1 MSIRVRFSEQAIVD
15 LQSIFD
21 HIAPR
26 SSERIAR
33 DYVTRLYA
41 YCLDF
46 QLFPERGVRRDDL
59 RPGLRLIGYRR
70 QATIAFAVLGNDVTI
85 LRVFQ
90 RGRDIDALLRE
101 ADSA

>member
-1 MSIRVRFSEQAIVD
+1 MSVRISFSTQAIAD
-15 LQSIFD
+15 LQSIYD
-21 HIAPR
+21 YIAPR
-26 SSERIAR
+26 GGERIAR
-33 DYVTRLYA
+33 DYVARLYA

-46 QLFPERGVRRDDL
+46 RVFPERGVRRDDL

-90 RGRDIDALLRE
+90 RGRDIEALLQE
-101 ADSA
+101 DDPA